1 MERFTLETVWA
12 IAIILNHFQ
21 IRGNPQLRQEKG
33 RLHLCSRS
41 LMFEPDDTETPLVRY
56 SFRDIPEAPLEV
68 FAPRT
73 PLSNTENT
81 SRISFRVNKM
91 TILPH
96 TKYPAQYRTVT
107 FDRPQIVQLE
117 FVYESA
123 SSICTWINDL
133 YSRNSKNS
141 PGFDVDAELADLVTQ
156 RERGIR
162 FDMSRIESIT
172 EKPLVQA
179 PYLVKRIHPF
189 MSLAGLLFVTDQRVY
204 FQPVYRVSAKP
215 VKSVRY
221 DQIVKLYRRRYKLRN
236 IGFELYTSSNKSL
249 FIAFYSEKERD
260 QIYSLLI
267 SLVSPECET
276 EGSVEN
282 MTLKW
287 QLKQI
292 SNFDYILYLNSAAYR
307 TVSDFTQYPVFP
319 WVIADYDSP
328 ELNFNNPATF
338 RDLSKP
344 IGGLNPERLNNYRLR
359 YNDMPEPKF
368 LYGTHY
374 SVPGYVIGFLF
385 RKYPLYMLRLHVRYI

>member
-1 MERFTLETVWA
+1 
-12 IAIILNHFQ
+12 
-21 IRGNPQLRQEKG
+21 
-33 RLHLCSRS
+33 
-41 LMFEPDDTETPLVRY
+41 
-56 SFRDIPEAPLEV
+56 
-68 FAPRT
+68 
-73 PLSNTENT
+73 
-81 SRISFRVNKM
+81 M
-91 TILPH
+91 TILPP